1 MDYTFHWRPV
11 WKALPDLLGGAWLTM
26 QVAVLGMAL
35 GIVLGMLLALGRM
48 SRSGALRRGAGAWV
62 ELARNTPALFQ
73 IYAVY
78 FGLGAFGLHLSS
90 YVSMVAAL
98 AFNNAGYLA
107 ETFRGGFQAVPATQM
122 RAARSLGMSVPQAQ
136 LHILIPQVLR
146 IVYHPVTNQFIWS
159 ILVSSLGLFIGLKEL
174 SGQTQFLASKSFR
187 IFEFFAVTAVVY
199 YAIAKIVLW
208 GARLLSARLFRQG

>member
-11 WKALPDLLGGAWLTM
+11 WKALPALIEGAWLTM
-26 QVAVLGMAL
+26 QVAVLGMVA
-35 GIVLGMLLALGRM
+35 GIVLGMALALGRM
-48 SRSGALRRGAGAWV
+48 SRSGALRRGATAWI

-78 FGLGAFGLHLSS
+78 FGLGALGVHLSS

-107 ETFRGGFQAVPATQM
+107 ETFRGGFRAVPATQM
-122 RAARSLGMSVPQAQ
+122 RAARSLGMGAAQAQ

-146 IVYHPVTNQFIWS
+146 VVYHPITNQFIWS

-187 IFEFFAVTAVVY
+187 IFEFFLVTAVVY
-199 YAIAKIVLW
+199 YAIAKLVLG
-208 GARLLSARLFRQG
+208 GARLLAARLFRHG